1 MQGDKGDTGDTGPE
15 GPAGDGDITAV
26 NVGTGLTGGGGSGDV
41 WVAIASAGVKN
52 SMIADYAVSS
62 SKIAPRAVDSDALA
76 EKIDFGT
83 LGSED
88 STDAGRIN
96 VYTGGLGGVS
106 FNLGDYGG
114 GSITAYDYGGNRT
127 AILDGRLDGGSL
139 TFLKGF
145 EEESVSLSGD
155 GLYLWNDTSR
165 VLLSDGDQHFAKLN
179 GSSGDGGTLSL
190 YAPRDDGD
198 ETAELSADAL
208 SLTHGDIGA
217 VMLVD
222 GSAEGSLLV
231 TDLSGTITAGIVGAT
246 GTVHGLIKSF
256 RVPDPENPGRMIQY
270 ASLEDPEA
278 AMYLRGTAE
287 LVNGSAY
294 VEFPDHFSAMAV
306 PSSITVT
313 LTPRSARS
321 MGLAAVE
328 VTGDGVEVSEL
339 AGGAGNYSFDY
350 LVHSVRK
357 GFEDHKVYLYKD
369 AVAESSSGLLP
380 AASADIAP

>member
-1 MQGDKGDTGDTGPE
+1 
-15 GPAGDGDITAV
+15 
-26 NVGTGLTGGGGSGDV
+26 
-41 WVAIASAGVKN
+41 
-52 SMIADYAVSS
+52 MIANYAVSS
-62 SKIAPRAVDSDALA
+62 SKIELGAVDSDALA

-222 GSAEGSLLV
+222 GSAGGSLLV

-256 RVPDPENPGRMIQY
+256 RVPDPENPERMIQY
-270 ASLEDPEA
+270 ASLEGPEA

-294 VEFPDHFSAMAV
+294 VEFP
-306 PSSITVT
+306 ITFP
-313 LTPRSARS
+313 LWQSLHQSP
-321 MGLAAVE
+321 
-328 VTGDGVEVSEL
+328 
-339 AGGAGNYSFDY
+339 
-350 LVHSVRK
+350 
-357 GFEDHKVYLYKD
+357 
-369 AVAESSSGLLP
+369 
-380 AASADIAP
+380 

>member
-1 MQGDKGDTGDTGPE
+1 
-15 GPAGDGDITAV
+15 
-26 NVGTGLTGGGGSGDV
+26 
-41 WVAIASAGVKN
+41 
-52 SMIADYAVSS
+52 
-62 SKIAPRAVDSDALA
+62 
-76 EKIDFGT
+76 
-83 LGSED
+83 
-88 STDAGRIN
+88 
-96 VYTGGLGGVS
+96 
-106 FNLGDYGG
+106 
-114 GSITAYDYGGNRT
+114 
-127 AILDGRLDGGSL
+127 
-139 TFLKGF
+139 
-145 EEESVSLSGD
+145 
-155 GLYLWNDTSR
+155 
-165 VLLSDGDQHFAKLN
+165 
-179 GSSGDGGTLSL
+179 
-190 YAPRDDGD
+190 
-198 ETAELSADAL
+198 
-208 SLTHGDIGA
+208 
-217 VMLVD
+217 
-222 GSAEGSLLV
+222 
-231 TDLSGTITAGIVGAT
+231 
-246 GTVHGLIKSF
+246 
-256 RVPDPENPGRMIQY
+256 MIQY